1 MSSGKKLVAY
11 FSCSGV
17 TAKAAKTLAEA
28 ADADLFEIK
37 PKVPY
42 TAADLDWTNP
52 RSRSTVEMKNPS
64 SRPEIAERV
73 KNMAEYDVVFVG
85 FPIWWYREP
94 SVVDTFLEQYDF
106 KNKRIIPFAT
116 SGGSGMG
123 DTYKYIQ
130 SVAKNAVVE
139 KGKRFSPTSD
149 SRELLLW
156 AKNYM

>member
-1 MSSGKKLVAY
+1 M
-11 FSCSGV
+11 
-17 TAKAAKTLAEA
+17 
-28 ADADLFEIK
+28 ADI
-37 PKVPY
+37 
-42 TAADLDWTNP
+42 N
-52 RSRSTVEMKNPS
+52 
-64 SRPEIAERV
+64 SRPEIIKINFDI
-73 KNMAEYDVVFVG
+73 KNYDNIFIG

-156 AKNYM
+156 AKTYI

>member
-1 MSSGKKLVAY
+1 MKNLVVY
-11 FSCSGV
+11 FSASGV
-17 TAKAAKTLAEA
+17 TEKLAKRLAEA
-28 ADADLFEIK
+28 IGSDIFEI
-37 PKVPY
+37 VPRQKY
-42 TAADLDWTNP
+42 TDKDLDWTDKN
-52 RSRSTVEMKNPS
+52 SRSSLEMADIN
-64 SRPEIAERV
+64 SRPEIVGKVEDF
-73 KNMAEYDVVFVG
+73 NGYDNIFIG

-139 KGKRFSPTSD
+139 KGKRFSGNSD

>member
-1 MSSGKKLVAY
+1 MKNLVVY
-11 FSCSGV
+11 FSASGV
-17 TAKAAKTLAEA
+17 TEKLAKRLAESIGS
-28 ADADLFEIK
+28 DIFEI
-37 PKVPY
+37 VPRQKY
-42 TAADLDWTNP
+42 TDKDLDWTDKN
-52 RSRSTVEMKNPS
+52 SRSSLEMADIN
-64 SRPEIAERV
+64 SRPEIIKINFDI
-73 KNMAEYDVVFVG
+73 KNYDNIFIG

-156 AKNYM
+156 AKTYI

>member
-1 MSSGKKLVAY
+1 MKNLVVY
-11 FSCSGV
+11 FSASGV
-17 TAKAAKTLAEA
+17 TEKLAKRLAEA
-28 ADADLFEIK
+28 IGSDIFEI
-37 PKVPY
+37 VPRQKY
-42 TAADLDWTNP
+42 TDKDLDWTDKN
-52 RSRSTVEMKNPS
+52 SRSSIEMADIN
-64 SRPEIAERV
+64 SRPEIIKINFDI
-73 KNMAEYDVVFVG
+73 KNYDNIFIG

>member
-1 MSSGKKLVAY
+1 MKNLVVY
-11 FSCSGV
+11 FSASGV
-17 TAKAAKTLAEA
+17 TEKLAKRLAEA
-28 ADADLFEIK
+28 IGSDIFEI
-37 PKVPY
+37 VPRQKY
-42 TAADLDWTNP
+42 TDKDLDWTDKN
-52 RSRSTVEMKNPS
+52 SRSSLEMADIN
-64 SRPEIAERV
+64 SRPEIVGKVEDF
-73 KNMAEYDVVFVG
+73 NGYDNIFIG

-156 AKNYM
+156 AKTYI

>member
-1 MSSGKKLVAY
+1 MKNLVVY
-11 FSCSGV
+11 FSASGV
-17 TAKAAKTLAEA
+17 TEKLAKRLAEA
-28 ADADLFEIK
+28 IGSDIFEI
-37 PKVPY
+37 VPRQKY
-42 TAADLDWTNP
+42 TDKDLDWTDKN
-52 RSRSTVEMKNPS
+52 SRSSLEMADIN
-64 SRPEIAERV
+64 SRPEIIKINFDI
-73 KNMAEYDVVFVG
+73 KNYDNIFIG

-139 KGKRFSPTSD
+139 KGKRFSGNSD

>member
-1 MSSGKKLVAY
+1 MKNLVVY
-11 FSCSGV
+11 FSASGV
-17 TAKAAKTLAEA
+17 TEKLAKRLAEA
-28 ADADLFEIK
+28 IGSDIFEI
-37 PKVPY
+37 VPRQKY
-42 TAADLDWTNP
+42 TDKDLDWTDKN
-52 RSRSTVEMKNPS
+52 SRSSLEMADIN
-64 SRPEIAERV
+64 SRPEIIKINFDI
-73 KNMAEYDVVFVG
+73 KNYDNIFIG

-139 KGKRFSPTSD
+139 KGKRFSATSD

-156 AKNYM
+156 AKTYI

>member
-1 MSSGKKLVAY
+1 MKNLVVY
-11 FSCSGV
+11 FSASGV
-17 TAKAAKTLAEA
+17 TEKLAKRLAESIGS
-28 ADADLFEIK
+28 DIFEI
-37 PKVPY
+37 VPRQKY
-42 TAADLDWTNP
+42 TDKDLDWTDKN
-52 RSRSTVEMKNPS
+52 SRSSLEMADIN
-64 SRPEIAERV
+64 SRPEIIKINFDI
-73 KNMAEYDVVFVG
+73 KNYDNIFIG

-123 DTYKYIQ
+123 DTYKYI
-130 SVAKNAVVE
+130 VE

-156 AKNYM
+156 AKTYI

>member
-1 MSSGKKLVAY
+1 MKNLVVY
-11 FSCSGV
+11 FSASGV
-17 TAKAAKTLAEA
+17 TEKLAKRLAEA
-28 ADADLFEIK
+28 IGSDIFEI
-37 PKVPY
+37 VPRQKY
-42 TAADLDWTNP
+42 TVKDLDWTDKN
-52 RSRSTVEMKNPS
+52 SRSSLEMADIN
-64 SRPEIAERV
+64 SRPEIIKINFDI
-73 KNMAEYDVVFVG
+73 KNYDNIFIG

-116 SGGSGMG
+116 SGSSGMG

-149 SRELLLW
+149 FRELLLW
-156 AKNYM
+156 AKTYI

>member
-1 MSSGKKLVAY
+1 MKNLVVY
-11 FSCSGV
+11 FSASGV
-17 TAKAAKTLAEA
+17 TEKLAKRLAEA
-28 ADADLFEIK
+28 IGSDIFEI
-37 PKVPY
+37 VPRQKY
-42 TAADLDWTNP
+42 TDKDLDWTDKN
-52 RSRSTVEMKNPS
+52 SRSSLEMADIN
-64 SRPEIAERV
+64 SRPEIIKINFDI
-73 KNMAEYDVVFVG
+73 KNYDNIFIG

-94 SVVDTFLEQYDF
+94 SVVDAFLEQYDF

-139 KGKRFSPTSD
+139 KGKRFSATSD

-156 AKNYM
+156 AKTYI

>member
-1 MSSGKKLVAY
+1 MKNLVVY
-11 FSCSGV
+11 FSASGV
-17 TAKAAKTLAEA
+17 TEKLAKRLAESIGS
-28 ADADLFEIK
+28 DIFEI
-37 PKVPY
+37 VPRQKY
-42 TAADLDWTNP
+42 TDKDLDWTDKN
-52 RSRSTVEMKNPS
+52 SRSSLEMADIN
-64 SRPEIAERV
+64 SRPEIIKINFDI
-73 KNMAEYDVVFVG
+73 KNYDNIFIG

-116 SGGSGMG
+116 SGGSEMG

-139 KGKRFSPTSD
+139 KGKRFSGNSD

>member
-1 MSSGKKLVAY
+1 MKNLVVY
-11 FSCSGV
+11 FSASGV
-17 TAKAAKTLAEA
+17 TEKLAKRLAEA
-28 ADADLFEIK
+28 IGSDIFEI
-37 PKVPY
+37 VPRQKY
-42 TAADLDWTNP
+42 TDKDLDWTDKN
-52 RSRSTVEMKNPS
+52 SRSSKEMADVN
-64 SRPEIAERV
+64 SRPEIVGKVEDF
-73 KNMAEYDVVFVG
+73 NGYDNIFIG

-123 DTYKYIQ
+123 ETYKYIQ

-139 KGKRFSPTSD
+139 KGKRFSGNSD

>member
-1 MSSGKKLVAY
+1 MKNLVVY
-11 FSCSGV
+11 FSASGV
-17 TAKAAKTLAEA
+17 TEKLAKRLAEA
-28 ADADLFEIK
+28 IGSDIFEI
-37 PKVPY
+37 VPRQKY
-42 TAADLDWTNP
+42 TDKDLDWTDKN
-52 RSRSTVEMKNPS
+52 SRSSLEMADIN
-64 SRPEIAERV
+64 SRPEIIKINFDI
-73 KNMAEYDVVFVG
+73 KNYDNIFIG

-156 AKNYM
+156 AKTYI

>member
-1 MSSGKKLVAY
+1 MKNLVVY
-11 FSCSGV
+11 FSASGV
-17 TAKAAKTLAEA
+17 TEKLAKRLAEA
-28 ADADLFEIK
+28 IGSDIFEI
-37 PKVPY
+37 VPRQKY
-42 TAADLDWTNP
+42 TDKDLDWTDKN
-52 RSRSTVEMKNPS
+52 SRSSLEMADIN
-64 SRPEIAERV
+64 SRPEIIKINFDI
-73 KNMAEYDVVFVG
+73 KNYDNIFIG

-123 DTYKYIQ
+123 ETYKYIQ

-139 KGKRFSPTSD
+139 KGKRFSATSD

-156 AKNYM
+156 AKTYI

>member
-1 MSSGKKLVAY
+1 MKNLVVY
-11 FSCSGV
+11 FSASGV
-17 TAKAAKTLAEA
+17 TEKLAKRLAESIGS
-28 ADADLFEIK
+28 DIFEI
-37 PKVPY
+37 VPRQKY
-42 TAADLDWTNP
+42 TDKDLDWTDKN
-52 RSRSTVEMKNPS
+52 SRSSLEMADIN
-64 SRPEIAERV
+64 SRPEIIKINFDI
-73 KNMAEYDVVFVG
+73 KNYDNIFIG

-139 KGKRFSPTSD
+139 KGKRFSGNSD

>member
-1 MSSGKKLVAY
+1 MKNLVVY
-11 FSCSGV
+11 FSASGV
-17 TAKAAKTLAEA
+17 TEKLAKRLAEA
-28 ADADLFEIK
+28 IGSDIFEI
-37 PKVPY
+37 VPRQKY
-42 TAADLDWTNP
+42 TDKDLDWTDKN
-52 RSRSTVEMKNPS
+52 SRSSLEMADIN
-64 SRPEIAERV
+64 SRPEIIKINFDI
-73 KNMAEYDVVFVG
+73 KNYDNIFIG

>member
-1 MSSGKKLVAY
+1 MKNSVVY
-11 FSCSGV
+11 FSASGV
-17 TAKAAKTLAEA
+17 TEKLAKRLAEA
-28 ADADLFEIK
+28 IGSDIFEI
-37 PKVPY
+37 VPRQKY
-42 TAADLDWTNP
+42 TDKDLDWTDKN
-52 RSRSTVEMKNPS
+52 SRSSLEMADIN
-64 SRPEIAERV
+64 SRPEIIKINFDI
-73 KNMAEYDVVFVG
+73 KNYDNIFIG

-123 DTYKYIQ
+123 DAYKYIQ

-156 AKNYM
+156 AKTYI

>member
-1 MSSGKKLVAY
+1 MKNLVVY
-11 FSCSGV
+11 FSASGV
-17 TAKAAKTLAEA
+17 TEKLAKRLAEA
-28 ADADLFEIK
+28 IGSDIFEI
-37 PKVPY
+37 VPRQKY
-42 TAADLDWTNP
+42 IDKDLDWTDKN
-52 RSRSTVEMKNPS
+52 SRSSKEMADVN
-64 SRPEIAERV
+64 SRPEIVGKVEDF
-73 KNMAEYDVVFVG
+73 NGYDNIFIG

-123 DTYKYIQ
+123 ETYKYIQ

-139 KGKRFSPTSD
+139 KGKRFSGNSD

>member
-1 MSSGKKLVAY
+1 MKNSVVY
-11 FSCSGV
+11 FSASGV
-17 TAKAAKTLAEA
+17 TEKLAKRLAEA
-28 ADADLFEIK
+28 IGSDIFEI
-37 PKVPY
+37 VPRQKY
-42 TAADLDWTNP
+42 TDKDLDWTDKN
-52 RSRSTVEMKNPS
+52 SRSSLEMADIN
-64 SRPEIAERV
+64 SRPEIIKINFDI
-73 KNMAEYDVVFVG
+73 KNYDNIFIG

-156 AKNYM
+156 AKTYI

>member
-1 MSSGKKLVAY
+1 MKNLVVY
-11 FSCSGV
+11 FSASGV
-17 TAKAAKTLAEA
+17 TEKLAKRLAEA
-28 ADADLFEIK
+28 IGSDIFEI
-37 PKVPY
+37 VPRQKY
-42 TAADLDWTNP
+42 TDKDLDWTDKN
-52 RSRSTVEMKNPS
+52 SRSSLEMADIN
-64 SRPEIAERV
+64 SRPEIVGKVEDF
-73 KNMAEYDVVFVG
+73 NGYDNIFIG